1 MHSESAAY
9 CKAQLCASTST
20 LQEQS
25 FHLFVLCRYAYEL
38 GAEPVLGGG
47 FAKWVKRKSH
57 RLSTNVRFP
66 LGVHALM
73 HQLLDP
79 T

>member
-1 MHSESAAY
+1 MHSELVLY
-9 CKAQLCASTST
+9 CKAQLCASTI
-20 LQEQS
+20 QEQS
-25 FHLFVLCRYAYEL
+25 FYLFVLCRYAYEL

-57 RLSTNVRFP
+57 RLSTNVRFT
-66 LGVHALM
+66 LAVSMHALM
-73 HQLLDP
+73 HQLLDL